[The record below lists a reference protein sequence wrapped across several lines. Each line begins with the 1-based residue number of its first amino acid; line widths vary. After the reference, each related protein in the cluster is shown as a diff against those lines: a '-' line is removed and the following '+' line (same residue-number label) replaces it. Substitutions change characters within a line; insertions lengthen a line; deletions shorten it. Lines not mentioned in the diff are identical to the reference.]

1 MRFAMASALRLPPG
15 LRLNAASK
23 RYVSGITSCS
33 VLNRARSR
41 RWIGLASLDLKIV
54 PGRAVMLAA
63 NAVSTQTVN

>member
-1 MRFAMASALRLPPG
+1 MRRATLYVRHYIMQH
-15 LRLNAASK
+15 
-23 RYVSGITSCS
+23 VSGITSCS
-33 VLNRARSR
+33 VPNRARSR